1 MEQNKQSAPQNAASE
16 AAVRRQTLADLTAAG
31 HDPFTITK
39 CKQDAFSADLK
50 EEYKDLPAEEDT
62 GRMVS
67 LAGRMMSKRVM
78 GKASFAHLRDAKGDI
93 QINAG
98 AERAFVGERATSLL
112 LVGVTSIAGDFEKDD
127 IVRIINEQ
135 GEQIGVGCANYS
147 SEEARALIGARDQ
160 KPLVLNDF
168 LCLD

>member
-16 AAVRRQTLADLTAAG
+16 AAVRRQKLADLKAAG
-31 HDPFTITK
+31 HDPFIITK

-78 GKASFAHLRDAKGDI
+78 GKASFAHPA
-93 QINAG
+93 
-98 AERAFVGERATSLL
+98 
-112 LVGVTSIAGDFEKDD
+112 
-127 IVRIINEQ
+127 
-135 GEQIGVGCANYS
+135 
-147 SEEARALIGARDQ
+147 
-160 KPLVLNDF
+160 
-168 LCLD
+168 

>member
-1 MEQNKQSAPQNAASE
+1 MH
-16 AAVRRQTLADLTAAG
+16 LT
-31 HDPFTITK
+31 
-39 CKQDAFSADLK
+39 
-50 EEYKDLPAEEDT
+50 
-62 GRMVS
+62 
-67 LAGRMMSKRVM
+67 
-78 GKASFAHLRDAKGDI
+78 
-93 QINAG
+93 
-98 AERAFVGERATSLL
+98 GERATSLL

-160 KPLVLNDF
+160 KPLVHYDY

>member
-16 AAVRRQTLADLTAAG
+16 AAVRRQKLADLKAAG

-78 GKASFAHLRDAKGDI
+78 GKASFAHLRKVISKSSSSVICWAMKHTPHSKRWMWAISLPAPAKCS
-93 QINAG
+93 AP
-98 AERAFVGERATSLL
+98 
-112 LVGVTSIAGDFEKDD
+112 KW
-127 IVRIINEQ
+127 
-135 GEQIGVGCANYS
+135 AN
-147 SEEARALIGARDQ
+147 
-160 KPLVLNDF
+160 
-168 LCLD
+168 

>member
-16 AAVRRQTLADLTAAG
+16 AAVRRQKLADLKAAG

-67 LAGRMMSKRVM
+67 LAGRMMSKRVRQ
-78 GKASFAHLRDAKGDI
+78 GQLCPPARC
-93 QINAG
+93 
-98 AERAFVGERATSLL
+98 ER
-112 LVGVTSIAGDFEKDD
+112 
-127 IVRIINEQ
+127 
-135 GEQIGVGCANYS
+135 
-147 SEEARALIGARDQ
+147 
-160 KPLVLNDF
+160 
-168 LCLD
+168 

>member
-16 AAVRRQTLADLTAAG
+16 AAVRRQKLADLKAAG

-78 GKASFAHLRDAKGDI
+78 GCWAMKHTPHSKRWMWAISLPAPAKCSAPKWE
-93 QINAG
+93 N
-98 AERAFVGERATSLL
+98 
-112 LVGVTSIAGDFEKDD
+112 
-127 IVRIINEQ
+127 
-135 GEQIGVGCANYS
+135 
-147 SEEARALIGARDQ
+147 
-160 KPLVLNDF
+160 
-168 LCLD
+168 

>member
-16 AAVRRQTLADLTAAG
+16 AAVRRQKLADLKAAG

-78 GKASFAHLRDAKGDI
+78 GIERTGRSADFKRGQDGGIDLQKALFVQVSADLFQDLAALDKSILDFGVDDQVMLLTDSASIRD
-93 QINAG
+93 
-98 AERAFVGERATSLL
+98 VLL
-112 LVGVTSIAGDFEKDD
+112 FPTM
-127 IVRIINEQ
+127 
-135 GEQIGVGCANYS
+135 
-147 SEEARALIGARDQ
+147 
-160 KPLVLNDF
+160 KPID
-168 LCLD
+168 